1 MGNTI
6 NENIG
11 DKLSKEDK
19 YAIQDALDDQQAWLD
34 ANPEADTEDYEDHLR
49 EVQKVCDPII
59 GSLYQHMGGQGGHG
73 GDDDE
78 DFDDDL

>member
-11 DKLSKEDK
+11 DKLSKDDK
-19 YAIQDALDDQQAWLD
+19 YTIQDALDDQQAWLD
-34 ANPEADTEDYEDHLR
+34 ANQEADVEDYEDHLKELQR
-49 EVQKVCDPII
+49 VCDPII
-59 GSLYQHMGGQGGHG
+59 GSLYQNMGGQGKGF
-73 GDDDE
+73 DDDE